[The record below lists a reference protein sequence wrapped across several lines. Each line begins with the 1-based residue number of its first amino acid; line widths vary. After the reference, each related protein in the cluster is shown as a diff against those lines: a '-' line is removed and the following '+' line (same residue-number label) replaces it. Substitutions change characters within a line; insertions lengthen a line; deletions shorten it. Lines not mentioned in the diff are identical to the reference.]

1 MFPRGSLPTLV
12 KIYPRVIRFG
22 PDDYQKHSKV
32 WISVGKE
39 SEGTKGS
46 IIFAITGPNSD
57 IFRLENPLREYI
69 VVRPERIVP
78 VIQDLEHIEGD
89 GYIEL
94 AISTNEPVTI
104 YWFLQGPQGGI
115 KPTFD
120 DIKSKKL
127 KYDYFG
133 GNYFVGE
140 EISHSATNNFIVNL
154 TNLPIKAYFD
164 LFIFAEDLSGNMA

>member
-78 VIQDLEHIEGD
+78 VI
-89 GYIEL
+89 
-94 AISTNEPVTI
+94 
-104 YWFLQGPQGGI
+104 
-115 KPTFD
+115 
-120 DIKSKKL
+120 
-127 KYDYFG
+127 
-133 GNYFVGE
+133 
-140 EISHSATNNFIVNL
+140 
-154 TNLPIKAYFD
+154 
-164 LFIFAEDLSGNMA
+164 